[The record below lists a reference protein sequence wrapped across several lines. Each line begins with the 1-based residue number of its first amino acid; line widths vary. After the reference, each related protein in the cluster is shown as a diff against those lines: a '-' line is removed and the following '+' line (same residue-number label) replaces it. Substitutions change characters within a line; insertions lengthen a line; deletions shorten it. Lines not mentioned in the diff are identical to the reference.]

1 MPSVAARRRRCI
13 VSVAPW
19 AIAALVLAAAAPAR
33 AERVADAFPPPEGAT
48 RVPTDAFG
56 AHLRGLALRGAEV
69 PVRTHAGAVVGH
81 DARVIDLPLVKGD
94 LQQCADS
101 ILRVRAEWLRA
112 TGAVS
117 ALTFRATSGDPIP
130 WARYRDGGRPRAQ
143 GSGLTWVDGG
153 APGSWDGWL
162 SAVFTWAGTRSL
174 AAYETVPVG
183 APRAGDVVVVG
194 GSPGH
199 AVLLL
204 DVAVRGAE
212 TFVLVGE
219 GFMPAQDFH
228 VERGPVAGWWPW
240 TAAGLALPH
249 WPMPASGLRRFP
261 PL

>member
-1 MPSVAARRRRCI
+1 MSATVARGAI
-13 VSVAPW
+13 VSRLRLATLLLAV
-19 AIAALVLAAAAPAR
+19 ALVSGAAR
-33 AERVADAFPPPEGAT
+33 AETVADAFPPPAGAQ
-48 RVPTDAFG
+48 RVPADAFG
-56 AHLRGLALRGAEV
+56 AHLRTLPLRGADV
-69 PVRTHAGAVVGH
+69 PVRTHAGATVAH

-112 TGAVS
+112 QGAEERLS
-117 ALTFRATSGDPIP
+117 FFATSGDPIP
-130 WARYRDGGRPRAQ
+130 WARYRDGGRPRAE
-143 GSGLTWVDGG
+143 GRGLVWSATRT
-153 APGSWDGWL
+153 PGTWDGWL

-174 AAYETVPVG
+174 AAYETVP
-183 APRAGDVVVVG
+183 AASPRPGDVVVVG

-204 DVAVRGAE
+204 DVAVRGGD

-228 VERGPVAGWWPW
+228 VERGPVGGWWPW

-249 WPMPASGLRRFP
+249 WPLPASGLRRFP
-261 PL
+261 AD